1 MPYPYSFPTVSP
13 GEEITAEKTN
23 QMHQAHVDN
32 NVPTSIDDYSQ
43 DVNQMRL
50 VEDPGNDGAE
60 SLPADLAGEIKRLR
74 NEIKVIKSYIAQTA
88 PSYWYSK
95 LASTN
100 RSFLLRDGSLAM
112 TGKLSAKG
120 GAGGLNNPNN
130 CGVVFDTDNDSGLF
144 SISNGVLGVYAD
156 GVEFIEANKTADLL
170 KVFRPILFPATQVSS
185 TDPNALDDY
194 EEGTWSPFLSRTG
207 TAPSISYSS
216 QEGRY
221 LKIGRLVFVEGRIV
235 VGTVS
240 SQGGGYALIGGLPF
254 PVSDTTKRYISTIY
268 ITSWPSYTT
277 VATTSAAV
285 TEHSGALSYL
295 SIVSM
300 TPAPSSVSVNFDNSM
315 EISFAY
321 MYITHS

>member
-32 NVPTSIDDYSQ
+32 NVPTSIDDYSI
-43 DVNQMRL
+43 DVNQMRS
-50 VEDPGNDGAE
+50 VEDPGNDGVE

-112 TGKLSAKG
+112 TSKLPAKG
-120 GAGGLNNPNN
+120 GAGGTNNPNN

-144 SISNGVLGVYAD
+144 GISDGVLGIYAN
-156 GVEFIEANKTADLL
+156 GTEFLEANKTADLL
-170 KVFRPILFPATQVSS
+170 KVFRPILFPATQIPSA
-185 TDPNALDDY
+185 DPNALDDY
-194 EEGTWSPFLSRTG
+194 EEGSWTPYLSRTG
-207 TAPSISYSS
+207 GGVSISYYT

-221 LKIGRLVFVEGRIV
+221 LKIGRLVFVDGRIV
-235 VGTVS
+235 VNTVS
-240 SQGGGYALIGGLPF
+240 SQGSGAALISSLPF
-254 PVSDTTKRYISTIY
+254 SISDVYKRYLFPIY
-268 ITSWPSYTT
+268 ITSWPSYTG
-277 VATTSAAV
+277 TTTAAV
-285 TEHSGALSYL
+285 TAYTSSANLI
-295 SIVSM
+295 IVSM
-300 TPAPSSVSVNFDNSM
+300 TPGATGVSANFDNAM
-315 EISFAY
+315 EISFSY
-321 MYITHS
+321 MYITNN